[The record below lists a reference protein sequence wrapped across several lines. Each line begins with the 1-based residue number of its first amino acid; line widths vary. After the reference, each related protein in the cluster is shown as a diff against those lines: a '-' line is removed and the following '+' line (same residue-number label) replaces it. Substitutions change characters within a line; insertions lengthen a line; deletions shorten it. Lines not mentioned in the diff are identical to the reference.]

1 MHAGQYAYWLESES
15 RAGRTSGT
23 STWERK
29 PGLREG
35 DDINFTFDAEFNP
48 YRGDFFASQYARV
61 CKTMSLKSF
70 QRLAICLELSRKQ
83 QPQALVDSSL
93 RLF

>member
-1 MHAGQYAYWLESES
+1 MHAGQYAYRLESES

-48 YRGDFFASQYARV
+48 YRGTSLHLNMRVSAR
-61 CKTMSLKSF
+61 
-70 QRLAICLELSRKQ
+70 QCL
-83 QPQALVDSSL
+83 
-93 RLF
+93 